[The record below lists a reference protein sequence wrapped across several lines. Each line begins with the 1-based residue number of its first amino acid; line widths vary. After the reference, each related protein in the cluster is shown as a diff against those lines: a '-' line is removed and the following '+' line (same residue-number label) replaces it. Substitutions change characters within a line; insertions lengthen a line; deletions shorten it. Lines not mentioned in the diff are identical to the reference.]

1 MIGIYKI
8 TSPSGRVYIGQSI
21 DIEKRWS
28 HYKWESNNYS
38 DCNSKLINSFI
49 KYGFENHIFEIKEKC
64 EIDKLN
70 NRERYWQEFYNVIEE
85 GLNCK
90 FVETD
95 ERSGHFSEETKQ
107 KISRARKGKPSS
119 MKGKT
124 HSKETKK
131 KMSESAKNRKQTL
144 FGFFGNHTE
153 ETKKKMSESK
163 KGKPAPNR
171 KSVLQIDLEGNIIK
185 EWNSVVEAQT
195 ELNISGIKN
204 VVTGRAK
211 TSGGFYWKYKN

>member
-8 TSPSGRVYIGQSI
+8 TSPCGKVYIGQST
-21 DIEKRWS
+21 DINRRWS
-28 HYKWESNNYS
+28 QYRFGYKNLDNNT
-38 DCNSKLINSFI
+38 SKLFNSFR
-49 KYGFENHIFEIKEKC
+49 KYGIEAHNFQVKEEC
-64 EIDKLN
+64 DINELN
-70 NRERYWQEFYNVIEE
+70 NRERYWQEFYDVIEN

-95 ERSGHFSEETKQ
+95 ENYGYLSEETKQ
-107 KISRARKGKPSS
+107 KISKANKGKPSS
-119 MKGKT
+119 MKGKNHT
-124 HSKETKK
+124 IKTKK
-131 KMSESAKNRKQTL
+131 KMSESAKNREQNL
-144 FGFFGNHTE
+144 FGFFGKHTN
-153 ETKKKMSESK
+153 ETKIKMSEAK

-171 KSVLQIDLEGNIIK
+171 KSVLQIDLDGNIIK

-195 ELNISGIKN
+195 QLNIGGIRN

>member
-8 TSPSGRVYIGQSI
+8 TSPTGRVYIGQST
-21 DIEKRWS
+21 DINRRWS
-28 HYKWESNNYS
+28 QYKHKYKHLDSNT
-38 DCNSKLINSFI
+38 SKLFNSFK
-49 KYGFENHIFEIKEKC
+49 KYGFKSHIFEVKERC
-64 EIDKLN
+64 NINELN

-95 ERSGHFSEETKQ
+95 EKSGHFSEEIKK
-107 KISRARKGKPSS
+107 KISRANKGKPSP

-124 HSKETKK
+124 
-131 KMSESAKNRKQTL
+131 
-144 FGFFGNHTE
+144 HTE
-153 ETKKKMSESK
+153 ETKKKMSELAKNRKQILFGFFGKHTEESK
-163 KGKPAPNR
+163 KKMSDARKGKPAPNR
-171 KSVLQIDLEGNIIK
+171 KVVLQIDLDGNIIK

-195 ELNISGIKN
+195 ELNINGIKN

>member
-8 TSPSGRVYIGQSI
+8 TSPSGRVYIGQSN
-21 DIEKRWS
+21 DINRRWS
-28 HYKWESNNYS
+28 QYKYGYKNS
-38 DCNSKLINSFI
+38 DSDTSKLFNSFR
-49 KYGFENHIFEIKEKC
+49 KYGFETHKFEVKEEC
-64 EIDKLN
+64 DINELN
-70 NRERYWQEFYNVIEE
+70 NRERYWQEFYNVIED

-95 ERSGHFSEETKQ
+95 ETSGYLSEEIKN
-107 KISRARKGKPSS
+107 KISKANKGNPSS
-119 MKGKT
+119 MLGKT

-131 KMSESAKNRKQTL
+131 KMSKSAKNRKQTL
-144 FGFFGNHTE
+144 FGFFGKHSE
-153 ETKKKMSESK
+153 ESKRKISEAK

-171 KSVLQIDLEGNIIK
+171 KPVLQIDLDGNIIK

-195 ELNISGIKN
+195 ELNIGGIRN